1 MLEVVASRII
11 KATFRTKKKIKIK
24 NVIWFYAPANYKDE
38 SVKNI
43 FYIKLQSTKGS

>member
-1 MLEVVASRII
+1 MLEVVTSRII
-11 KATFRTKKKIKIK
+11 KATFRTKKIKIK